1 MNKGEC
7 LFPSKNYTWGSY
19 RKEAP
24 KAKKTALN
32 YAPTERHQKAERT
45 LKEQKTLITPN
56 INPNNGRKEI
66 ERNFFYSWGHF

>member
-24 KAKKTALN
+24 KAKKNCAELRSN
-32 YAPTERHQKAERT
+32 RKAPKGRKDAERA
-45 LKEQKTLITPN
+45 K
-56 INPNNGRKEI
+56 NPNNPQYKPE
-66 ERNFFYSWGHF
+66 